1 MGLSEVKRGKSE
13 IKKEDHKENNHDRSE
28 YRILIEQALPKV
40 KTVTHGIEPPQVDQ
54 EIHGDQAE
62 EKNQQYPAQDCS
74 RYNRP
79 SGFPRTLLC

>member
-62 EKNQQYPAQDCS
+62 EKNQQSPAQDCS